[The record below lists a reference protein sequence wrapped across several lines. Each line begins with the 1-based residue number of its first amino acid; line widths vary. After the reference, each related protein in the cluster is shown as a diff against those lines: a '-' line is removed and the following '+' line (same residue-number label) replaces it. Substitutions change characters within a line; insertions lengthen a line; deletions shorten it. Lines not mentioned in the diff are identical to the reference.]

1 MNIRKSKTTT
11 LIEAMRILSR
21 DIEIGD
27 GIANM
32 AILEA
37 ADRLQEMSEALQIG
51 ICFSEEILMR
61 HDAAIG
67 RDQPAGKRMAE
78 LIESHIEEMANLTT

>member
-1 MNIRKSKTTT
+1 
-11 LIEAMRILSR
+11 MRILSR
-21 DIEIGD
+21 DIESGD

-37 ADRLQEMSEALQIG
+37 ADRLEEMSDALQLG
-51 ICFSEEILMR
+51 ICFAEEILIR

-67 RDQPAGKRMAE
+67 RDQPAGKSMAE
-78 LIESHIEEMANLTT
+78 LIGSHIEEMANLTI